1 MGAVATKHDAR
12 LRLGRRRAGAALA
25 AYGFSGLIVVALGL
39 ALVSGLLDG
48 DRGPFGLDVQRRAI
62 VKVLETTERTLE
74 DAETAARDAGQSMSG
89 TSTATGDGS
98 RFASEMAT
106 TLRTLAS
113 SLRFSLFGSQPF
125 VGAADQFES
134 VARQAD
140 RVAADL
146 VGAASSMRLSSA
158 DLSSIA
164 DDLAAMRRDVAQLR
178 ADAGTAF
185 DIGPWRILLAG
196 LLLWLALPAAVSL
209 WLGLRWWRPRWLTG
223 LRDRRR
229 DRR

>member
-1 MGAVATKHDAR
+1 MGVVASQHDTR
-12 LRLGRRRAGAALA
+12 LRRSRRRAGTALA
-25 AYGFSGLIVVALGL
+25 AYGVSGLVVVALGL

-62 VKVLETTERTLE
+62 VKLLETTERTLE
-74 DAETAARDAGQSMSG
+74 DAETAARDANRSMSA

-113 SLRFSLFGSQPF
+113 SLRFSLLGSQPF
-125 VGAADQFES
+125 VGAADQFDG
-134 VARQAD
+134 VAQQAD
-140 RVAADL
+140 RVATDL
-146 VGAASSMRLSSA
+146 EGAASSMRLSSD
-158 DLSSIA
+158 DLASIA

-185 DIGPWRILLAG
+185 DIGPWRILIAG

-209 WLGLRWWRPRWLTG
+209 WLGLRWWRPRWLTRP
-223 LRDRRR
+223 RDRRPDPR
-229 DRR
+229 